1 MLWMSLKPLSILWS
15 WHIKHYIS
23 SINKHQ
29 HFDEECLFHFQKF
42 TVLCKKNNFMIP
54 LSLKESLTILKIHA
68 SSQVV
73 KNKRLSIRFVL
84 KLYNKTISSPLPVSL
99 TCILCIDYMCRFIHV
114 CSLWEKETIHSI
126 SHRVLC

>member
-29 HFDEECLFHFQKF
+29 HFDEECLCYFQKF
-42 TVLCKKNNFMIP
+42 IVLCKKTTLWFH
-54 LSLKESLTILKIHA
+54 SLKESLTILKIHA

-84 KLYNKTISSPLPVSL
+84 KLYNKTISSPVSL